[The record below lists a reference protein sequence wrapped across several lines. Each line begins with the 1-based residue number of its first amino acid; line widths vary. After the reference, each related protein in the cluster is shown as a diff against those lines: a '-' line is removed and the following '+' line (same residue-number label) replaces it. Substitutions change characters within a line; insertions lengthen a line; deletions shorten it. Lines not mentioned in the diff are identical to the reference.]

1 MELDYSKILEFLI
14 QLDSNENDSTKIRM
28 NDS

>member
-1 MELDYSKILEFLI
+1 MELDYSKILAILV
-14 QLDSNENDSTKIRM
+14 QYDSNENDSTKIRM

>member
-1 MELDYSKILEFLI
+1 MELDYIKILEFLVHH
-14 QLDSNENDSTKIRM
+14 DSNENDSTKIRM

>member
-1 MELDYSKILEFLI
+1 MELDYSKILTVLV
-14 QLDSNENDSTKIRM
+14 QRDSNENGSTKIRM